1 MEDLFAKAPIKQV
14 YFKLALPV
22 VLGMI
27 TTMIYNLADTMFVA
41 KTGDTNLVA
50 GITIG
55 APLFTFLIAVADIFG
70 LGGSSVISRLFGEKK
85 YELSK
90 RISSFCLY
98 GGMITGLFLT
108 VILLIFEHPILTI
121 LGAKAATYNDAA
133 DFYRVLS
140 IGAVFIILSFIPQNL
155 IRTEGLAIEA
165 MIATMTGTI
174 LAIILD
180 PIFLFVLKWGATGVG
195 IANILGYVVTD
206 LILVI
211 MILQKAR
218 FITLDPKLIKIN
230 AESIKE
236 VVAIGIPGS
245 ITNFAQSFGM
255 ALLNSSLAIYGADK
269 VAAMGITQKIYGIVI
284 LLIVGFAFGA
294 QPLLGYNY
302 GAQNWRRLR
311 DILRFDI
318 LVQVVYAVIVGGLLI
333 VFARPVTAL
342 FMNQPDIV
350 SAGSYMLLATI
361 VTTPVVGIALV
372 YTTVFQSVGNAWGA
386 FIMAIARQG
395 VIYFVVLELMK
406 MTLGYHG
413 IVWSQAISDIL
424 TCVIGFFIYEKAL
437 DLKDKIGSAKNKE

>member
-180 PIFLFVLKWGATGVG
+180 PIF
-195 IANILGYVVTD
+195 
-206 LILVI
+206 
-211 MILQKAR
+211 
-218 FITLDPKLIKIN
+218 FICFK
-230 AESIKE
+230 
-236 VVAIGIPGS
+236 
-245 ITNFAQSFGM
+245 
-255 ALLNSSLAIYGADK
+255 
-269 VAAMGITQKIYGIVI
+269 MGCYRSRNCQY
-284 LLIVGFAFGA
+284 F
-294 QPLLGYNY
+294 
-302 GAQNWRRLR
+302 RLCC
-311 DILRFDI
+311 
-318 LVQVVYAVIVGGLLI
+318 
-333 VFARPVTAL
+333 
-342 FMNQPDIV
+342 N
-350 SAGSYMLLATI
+350 
-361 VTTPVVGIALV
+361 
-372 YTTVFQSVGNAWGA
+372 
-386 FIMAIARQG
+386 
-395 VIYFVVLELMK
+395 
-406 MTLGYHG
+406 
-413 IVWSQAISDIL
+413 
-424 TCVIGFFIYEKAL
+424 
-437 DLKDKIGSAKNKE
+437 